1 MDARSLPPATA
12 ARVREARGQR
22 QSPDP
27 ERPIAVW
34 DEEEVVAADTTTT
47 ARVVLLAGAECSFTC
62 TMCDLW
68 RHTLAGPTPPGALVR
83 QLALALDHGAPA
95 APPPWIKLYNA
106 SNFFAPRS
114 VPPED
119 LPAIARL
126 VAGHRRVIVENHPR
140 LCDGR
145 VAEFRD
151 RLDGQLEVAMGLET
165 VHPQLLAWLGKEM
178 TTDDFAAACSRLAG
192 WGVGVRA
199 FLLVGLPGL
208 DDDEALDWT
217 TRGVRFARD
226 QGVRHCSLIPTRSGN
241 GWFDRLAA
249 DGLFVAPSLGLL
261 ERALAAALA
270 EAGPMVVTADGWDL
284 DRLAGQ
290 CGQCSQAR
298 HAMLAA
304 TNRAQRTLPA
314 LAVACGCDGRGSG
327 RAVRR

>member
-1 MDARSLPPATA
+1 
-12 ARVREARGQR
+12 
-22 QSPDP
+22 
-27 ERPIAVW
+27 
-34 DEEEVVAADTTTT
+34 
-47 ARVVLLAGAECSFTC
+47 
-62 TMCDLW
+62 
-68 RHTLAGPTPPGALVR
+68 
-83 QLALALDHGAPA
+83 
-95 APPPWIKLYNA
+95 
-106 SNFFAPRS
+106 
-114 VPPED
+114 
-119 LPAIARL
+119 
-126 VAGHRRVIVENHPR
+126 
-140 LCDGR
+140 
-145 VAEFRD
+145 
-151 RLDGQLEVAMGLET
+151 MGLET

-304 TNRAQRTLPA
+304 TNRAQRALPA
-314 LAVACGCDGRGSG
+314 LAVACGCDGRGNA